1 MTDDLLE
8 IALHLAQRETGR
20 PKTASLRRA
29 VSSAYYALFHALAW
43 LCAAR
48 LVGEKKGWALRSPIY
63 RSLDHRKTLDVLK
76 PNAPENRDDPRL
88 RTVSFV
94 FKVLQDAR
102 HNADYNPET
111 FAFDRSAT
119 LDLIEAARRAIGAL
133 NAMPK
138 DDQLALAVRLIAR
151 TR

>member
-8 IALHLAQRETGR
+8 LAVHLAQREVGR
-20 PKTASLRRA
+20 PKTVSLRRA

-48 LVGEKKGWALRSPIY
+48 LVGEKKSWAVFSPIY
-63 RSLDHRKTLDVLK
+63 RSLDHRRTLEVLK
-76 PNAPENRDDPRL
+76 PNAPANVDDPHL
-88 RTVSFV
+88 RIVSFA

-119 LDLIEAARRAIGAL
+119 LNLIEAARRAASAL
-133 NAMPK
+133 NAMTK

>member
-8 IALHLAQRETGR
+8 VAVHLAQREAGR
-20 PKTASLRRA
+20 PKTVSLRRA

-48 LVGEKKGWALRSPIY
+48 LVGENKGWPLRSPIY
-63 RSLDHRKTLDVLK
+63 RSLDHRRTLDVLR
-76 PNAPENRDDPRL
+76 PNAPENRDDPHL
-88 RTVSFV
+88 RIVSFA
-94 FKVLQDAR
+94 FRVLQDAR

-119 LDLIEAARRAIGAL
+119 LNLIEAARRAIGTL
-133 NAMPK
+133 KVMSK

-151 TR
+151 PR

>member
-1 MTDDLLE
+1 MTENLLE
-8 IALHLAQRETGR
+8 IAVHLAQREGGR
-20 PKTASLRRA
+20 PKTVSLRRA

-48 LVGEKKGWALRSPIY
+48 LVGERKGWALLSPIY
-63 RSLDHRKTLDVLK
+63 RSLDHRRTLDVLK
-76 PNAPENRDDPRL
+76 PNAPENRDDPHL
-88 RTVSFV
+88 KIVSFA
-94 FKVLQDAR
+94 FRVLQDAR
-102 HNADYNPET
+102 HNADYNPEI

-119 LDLIEAARRAIGAL
+119 LNLIEAARRAISAL